1 MLLARLRNVL
11 DSVVVN
17 YYYQICCMS
26 QVYLDVRTYM
36 YESMYVCI
44 WSFACHCTWLD
55 PEFFS
60 GSFNNDL
67 AVMLVDSVSII

>member
-1 MLLARLRNVL
+1 MLCCDAL
-11 DSVVVN
+11 SVESLEVCV
-17 YYYQICCMS
+17 YY
-26 QVYLDVRTYM
+26 LYM
-36 YESMYVCI
+36 Q
-44 WSFACHCTWLD
+44 LD